1 MLPAVLYENYLVK
14 ILIIFTDYKMK
25 LGNPGA

>member
-1 MLPAVLYENYLVK
+1 LPAVLYENYLVK